1 VRLKNLVGSLAF
13 GAALVA
19 AASTAS
25 AQGRGNG
32 MPLNYV
38 DRPLTVPAGT
48 LVPQVEY
55 DIDHVPGPV
64 LAPNTTLPTVNGP
77 TSSTATYAHFMNFG
91 ATIGLAPNFEVQ
103 STFLPLELS
112 PNRQYG
118 SPEVAATLRLA
129 KGQTE
134 LGARMAMTFNTVPVV
149 TFKQQGL
156 STVKETSLRIEST
169 TLEPGLPIILRFH
182 HQARIDTGLF
192 ADFTVGQSV
201 QTQVA
206 GGTLKSPNT
215 VVGLKLPVDLSVA
228 TAKNAYLGI
237 GSGFKIDDLRQSQ
250 ASFSMPLKLYAGF
263 SWGTRRHPYVDVVP
277 YFSWDHLITPGQ
289 QTPQVTET
297 GKNPPSNTLVNDTTH
312 PVQPTTATTAGP
324 QETFHWDAWQFGL
337 QLRGYLH
344 FM

>member
-1 VRLKNLVGSLAF
+1 MRLKNLVGSMAF

-32 MPLNYV
+32 MPLNYI

-48 LVPQVEY
+48 LVPQIEY
-55 DIDHVPGPV
+55 DIDHVPGQV
-64 LAPNTTLPTVNGP
+64 LAPNTMLHTKDGP
-77 TSSTATYAHFMNFG
+77 TTSTATYEHFMNFG

-112 PNRQYG
+112 PNQQYG
-118 SPEVAATLRLA
+118 SPEFAATLRLA

-134 LGARMAMTFNTVPVV
+134 LGARMSMTFNTVPVV
-149 TFKQQGL
+149 TFKKQGV
-156 STVKETSLRIEST
+156 STLKETSLRIEST
-169 TLEPGLPIILRFH
+169 TLEPGLPIVLHFQHR
-182 HQARIDTGLF
+182 ARIDTGLF

-201 QTQVA
+201 DTPVA
-206 GGTLKSPNT
+206 GGTLKSPST
-215 VVGLKLPVDLSVA
+215 VVGLKLPVDLSFA
-228 TAKNAYLGI
+228 TAKNAYLGV
-237 GSGFKIDDLRQSQ
+237 GSGFKIDDLRQSA

-263 SWGTRRHPYVDVVP
+263 SVGTRRHPYMDIVP

-289 QTPQVTET
+289 QSPETVNTGMTPS
-297 GKNPPSNTLVNDTTH
+297 KTLVNDTTH